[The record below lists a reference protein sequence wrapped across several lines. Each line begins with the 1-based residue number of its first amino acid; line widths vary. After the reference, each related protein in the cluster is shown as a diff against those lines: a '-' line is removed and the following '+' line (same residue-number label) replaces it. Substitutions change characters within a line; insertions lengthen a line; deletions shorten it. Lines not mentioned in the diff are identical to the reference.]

1 MSNAP
6 FVPAFSRSDIQL
18 LVGGYSKV
26 GFRQWGQIDVFSR
39 VLGLGPMY
47 DKSIAVVAWYLS
59 ELEGHVAC
67 VVDPFSDTPWYLRIV
82 LMRDFVF
89 LGLHWAGSDSPASLG
104 DYDRFLVDALCNRP
118 LVTGA
123 MACHPLTNQAWCD
136 LLCELATLLGSKV
149 GNICYVPPSVP
160 IIPAAAEPMPA
171 AAATVPAAHVPAFN
185 PALPSLPALPVLP
198 PLLAAVPD
206 VPAVPVA
213 MASSSVA
220 PAICTGDVQMEGERE
235 GTPFPTAAQVREAAL
250 PQIVT
255 RDGRVITPQ
264 WSATFPPPPSRR

>member
-1 MSNAP
+1 
-6 FVPAFSRSDIQL
+6 
-18 LVGGYSKV
+18 
-26 GFRQWGQIDVFSR
+26 
-39 VLGLGPMY
+39 
-47 DKSIAVVAWYLS
+47 
-59 ELEGHVAC
+59 
-67 VVDPFSDTPWYLRIV
+67 
-82 LMRDFVF
+82 
-89 LGLHWAGSDSPASLG
+89 
-104 DYDRFLVDALCNRP
+104 
-118 LVTGA
+118 

-171 AAATVPAAHVPAFN
+171 PAIPAAPVPAFN

-198 PLLAAVPD
+198 PLLAAVP
-206 VPAVPVA
+206 VT